1 MGQMSKWICFKIWI
15 KTKFYKCILN
25 KTKMNNLNKIQKM
38 EDIMNFKTLEL
49 SRLLG
54 VSKDKSKSNI
64 CISKGLIVSFIAPL
78 QKLHWM
84 TTISNK
90 NPDNSNISTQ
100 IHSSIYKTKNLVWLS
115 KCRGVDSK
123 VKPNFQALGQ
133 QQRQLVD
140 KDMDCLQM
148 ASILEISK
156 QVTVRNRRWC
166 KVNRIVDNRWLHLRE
181 DN

>member
-1 MGQMSKWICFKIWI
+1 
-15 KTKFYKCILN
+15 
-25 KTKMNNLNKIQKM
+25 MNNLNKIQKM

-54 VSKDKSKSNI
+54 VSKDKT
-64 CISKGLIVSFIAPL
+64 LL

-84 TTISNK
+84 KTTSNK

-100 IHSSIYKTKNLVWLS
+100 IHSSICKTKNLVWHS
-115 KCRGVDSK
+115 KCQGVDCK
-123 VKPNFQALGQ
+123 VKHNFQALGQ

-140 KDMDCLQM
+140 KDMDYLQM

-156 QVTVRNRRWC
+156 QVTVRNRHWC

>member
-38 EDIMNFKTLEL
+38 GDTVNFKTLEL

-64 CISKGLIVSFIAPL
+64 CISKGLIILFIAL
-78 QKLHWM
+78 LRKLHWM
-84 TTISNK
+84 RTTNNK

-115 KCRGVDSK
+115 KCQGVDSK
-123 VKPNFQALGQ
+123 VKHNFQALGQ
-133 QQRQLVD
+133 QQRRWVD
-140 KDMDCLQM
+140 KDMDYLQM

-156 QVTVRNRRWC
+156 QVTVRNRHWC
-166 KVNRIVDNRWLHLRE
+166 KVNRIVDNRWLHMRE

>member
-54 VSKDKSKSNI
+54 VSKDKI
-64 CISKGLIVSFIAPL
+64 PL
-78 QKLHWM
+78 QKLRWM
-84 TTISNK
+84 TTTSNK